1 MSGAQ
6 ISQVAEA
13 VSQDPNILRMGGNRP
28 VDMSVASPLIAAM
41 MRGPQPAQQMPQQM
55 QSMRQPMQ
63 QPMQQGMP
71 QGFPGMQQGMGYNPM
86 MAIASMYRPPV
97 QVQNPIFGGAI
108 PMDFGLPQASR
119 IPEGYTSRASQFR
132 PGEVTAPAPA
142 PAPASGADVMA
153 ALTGGYGAP
162 GTVWGGGNQN

>member
-28 VDMSVASPLIAAM
+28 VDMSVASPLISAM
-41 MRGPQPAQQMPQQM
+41 MRGPQPAQQM

-132 PGEVTAPAPA
+132 PSEVPAPA
-142 PAPASGADVMA
+142 PAPGADILSF
-153 ALTGGYGAP
+153 LTGGMFDGYGSP
-162 GTVWGGGNQN
+162 GTVQGGGNQN